1 MICACFLKLAR
12 PLRRVVR
19 IFPGAEDATLEHTQ
33 SVMSASAILSVM
45 MGGALNGASAINSVA
60 HDDAALSAE
69 TLGAEFAA
77 LLNPEGELAE
87 KAVEVETAAVMAP
100 TPMMTPVII
109 SEAPPAPAP
118 TLEDGDASVDTAAPA
133 TSLTPS
139 EDAFTAKLDD
149 QARLQ
154 PLPVPQIDGP
164 QGVTGNTAGAA
175 LAPSVGAAAS
185 VATAPAED
193 TAFAQTEAEIS
204 ASPFVATHA
213 HTDQD
218 AHDAA
223 ASATHQTAQPDSL
236 TEPRLAALNAR
247 QASSGEDHAAQTTL
261 APSADAETTELPAQ
275 VISQDA
281 AQDAPLAS
289 TRTASAHAA
298 VHAAQQAMSAQAQ
311 PLLRRLMEQAGQTPA
326 DRIDITPTEPA
337 AETSALQAPA
347 TTSATTPAAPTALA
361 AADLSVQASGDAPLE
376 AADPLLSAP
385 DTAIEAS
392 ADTAEKPLESRLSLA
407 NVRTTAEMAAHI
419 IMKLGQRT
427 SRFDMVLT
435 PENLGMVDVT
445 LEVDNDG
452 QLRARMVFD
461 NPAAAQ
467 DLRAR
472 AEELRRQLAEAGF
485 QLSDNA
491 LEFTDRDSQSRG
503 SFQQFFSDDRPGRR
517 AFAGANRLAVEADT
531 PIAPVWTSVS
541 LTPRGVDLKV

>member
-1 MICACFLKLAR
+1 
-12 PLRRVVR
+12 
-19 IFPGAEDATLEHTQ
+19 
-33 SVMSASAILSVM
+33 MSASAILSVM
-45 MGGALNGASAINSVA
+45 MGGALNGASAVDSVA

-77 LLNPEGELAE
+77 LLNPEGDVAE

-109 SEAPPAPAP
+109 PEAPPAPVP
-118 TLEDGDASVDTAAPA
+118 TLDDGDAAVETAALA

-139 EDAFTAKLDD
+139 EDAFTAQVDD
-149 QARLQ
+149 QAR
-154 PLPVPQIDGP
+154 LPVPQIDGS
-164 QGVTGNTAGAA
+164 QEVTGNTAGAP
-175 LAPSVGAAAS
+175 LAPSVGAAP

-193 TAFAQTEAEIS
+193 TASAQTEAETP
-204 ASPFVATHA
+204 AAPFVTLNAQA
-213 HTDQD
+213 N
-218 AHDAA
+218 DAA
-223 ASATHQTAQPDSL
+223 ASATRQTAQPNPL

-247 QASSGEDHAAQTTL
+247 QASSGEDHAAQTSL

-289 TRTASAHAA
+289 PRTASAHAA

-337 AETSALQAPA
+337 AQTSAPQAPA
-347 TTSATTPAAPTALA
+347 PPSATTPAAPTALA

-376 AADPLLSAP
+376 AADPLLSTP

-541 LTPRGVDLKV
+541 LTPRGVDMKV

>member
-1 MICACFLKLAR
+1 
-12 PLRRVVR
+12 
-19 IFPGAEDATLEHTQ
+19 
-33 SVMSASAILSVM
+33 MSASAILSVM
-45 MGGALNGASAINSVA
+45 MGGALNGASAIDSVA

-87 KAVEVETAAVMAP
+87 RAVEVETAAVMAP

-109 SEAPPAPAP
+109 PEAPPAPTP
-118 TLEDGDASVDTAAPA
+118 TLEGGDAAVEIAAPA

-139 EDAFTAKLDD
+139 EDAFTVQVED

-154 PLPVPQIDGP
+154 PLPEPQIDGS

-175 LAPSVGAAAS
+175 LAPTVGAAAP

-193 TAFAQTEAEIS
+193 TAFVQTEAEIL
-204 ASPFVATHA
+204 ASPVVASHA

-218 AHDAA
+218 ANDAA
-223 ASATHQTAQPDSL
+223 TSATRQTPQPNTL
-236 TEPRLAALNAR
+236 TGPHLAALNAR
-247 QASSGEDHAAQTTL
+247 QASSGEDHAAKSTL
-261 APSADAETTELPAQ
+261 APSDAETTELPAQ

-337 AETSALQAPA
+337 ARPSAPQAPA
-347 TTSATTPAAPTALA
+347 TPSATTPAAPTALA
-361 AADLSVQASGDAPLE
+361 AADLSAQASGDAPLE

-385 DTAIEAS
+385 DTATEAS
-392 ADTAEKPLESRLSLA
+392 AETAEKPLESRLSLA

-491 LEFTDRDSQSRG
+491 LEFTDRDSQSRD

-541 LTPRGVDLKV
+541 LTPRGVDMKV

>member
-1 MICACFLKLAR
+1 
-12 PLRRVVR
+12 
-19 IFPGAEDATLEHTQ
+19 
-33 SVMSASAILSVM
+33 MSASAILSVM
-45 MGGALNGASAINSVA
+45 MGGALNGASAIDSVA

-87 KAVEVETAAVMAP
+87 KAVEVETTAVMAP

-109 SEAPPAPAP
+109 PEAPPAPTS
-118 TLEDGDASVDTAAPA
+118 TLEGGDAAVETAALA

-139 EDAFTAKLDD
+139 EDAFTAQVED

-154 PLPVPQIDGP
+154 PLPVPQIDGS
-164 QGVTGNTAGAA
+164 QEVTGNTAGAP
-175 LAPSVGAAAS
+175 LAPSVGAAAP

-193 TAFAQTEAEIS
+193 TAFAQTEAEIP
-204 ASPFVATHA
+204 AAPFVALNAQANHA
-213 HTDQD
+213 AT
-218 AHDAA
+218 
-223 ASATHQTAQPDSL
+223 SATHQTAQPNPL

-247 QASSGEDHAAQTTL
+247 QASSGEDHTAQTTL

-275 VISQDA
+275 VISHDAAQDA
-281 AQDAPLAS
+281 AQDAAPAIA
-289 TRTASAHAA
+289 RTASAHAA

-337 AETSALQAPA
+337 AETSAPQAPA

-376 AADPLLSAP
+376 AADPLLSTP

-531 PIAPVWTSVS
+531 LIAPVWTSVS
-541 LTPRGVDLKV
+541 LTPRGVDMKV

>member
-1 MICACFLKLAR
+1 MFSEICARFLKLAR

-77 LLNPEGELAE
+77 LLNPEGDVAE

-139 EDAFTAKLDD
+139 EDAFTAQVED

-154 PLPVPQIDGP
+154 PLPVPQIDGS

-175 LAPSVGAAAS
+175 LAPSVGAAAP
-185 VATAPAED
+185 VATAPAEN
-193 TAFAQTEAEIS
+193 TTFAQTEAETP
-204 ASPFVATHA
+204 AAPFVALNA
-213 HTDQD
+213 Q
-218 AHDAA
+218 ANDAA
-223 ASATHQTAQPDSL
+223 TSATRQTPQPNTL
-236 TEPRLAALNAR
+236 TGPHLAALNAR
-247 QASSGEDHAAQTTL
+247 QASSGEDHAAKSAL
-261 APSADAETTELPAQ
+261 APSDAETTELPAQ

-298 VHAAQQAMSAQAQ
+298 VHAAQQAMSTQAQ

-337 AETSALQAPA
+337 AQTSAPQAPA
-347 TTSATTPAAPTALA
+347 PPSATTPAAPTALA
-361 AADLSVQASGDAPLE
+361 AADLPAQASGDAPLE
-376 AADPLLSAP
+376 AADPLLSTP

-392 ADTAEKPLESRLSLA
+392 ADSAEKPLESRLSLA

-445 LEVDNDG
+445 LEVDNNG

-503 SFQQFFSDDRPGRR
+503 GFQQFFSDDRPGRR

-541 LTPRGVDLKV
+541 LTPRGVDMKV

>member
-45 MGGALNGASAINSVA
+45 MGGALNGASAVDSVA

-77 LLNPEGELAE
+77 LLNPEGDVAE

-109 SEAPPAPAP
+109 PEAPPATVP
-118 TLEDGDASVDTAAPA
+118 TLDDGDAAVETAALA

-139 EDAFTAKLDD
+139 EDAFTAQVDD
-149 QARLQ
+149 QARLH
-154 PLPVPQIDGP
+154 PLPVPQIDES
-164 QGVTGNTAGAA
+164 QEVTGNKAGAP
-175 LAPSVGAAAS
+175 LAPSVGAAP

-193 TAFAQTEAEIS
+193 TAFPQTEAEIL
-204 ASPFVATHA
+204 AAPFVALNA
-213 HTDQD
+213 Q
-218 AHDAA
+218 ANDAA
-223 ASATHQTAQPDSL
+223 TSATHQTAQPNPL
-236 TEPRLAALNAR
+236 AEPHLATLNPR

-261 APSADAETTELPAQ
+261 APSADPETTELPAQ

-298 VHAAQQAMSAQAQ
+298 VHAAQQAMSSQAQ

-337 AETSALQAPA
+337 AQTSAPQAPA
-347 TTSATTPAAPTALA
+347 TTIATTPAAPTALA
-361 AADLSVQASGDAPLE
+361 AADLPAQASGAAPLE
-376 AADPLLSAP
+376 ATDPLLSAP
-385 DTAIEAS
+385 DTAIETS
-392 ADTAEKPLESRLSLA
+392 AETAEKPLESRLSLA

-472 AEELRRQLAEAGF
+472 AEELRRQLVEAGF

-541 LTPRGVDLKV
+541 LTPRGVDMKV

>member
-1 MICACFLKLAR
+1 MFSEICVCFLKLAR

-45 MGGALNGASAINSVA
+45 MGGALNGASAVDSVA

-77 LLNPEGELAE
+77 LLNPEGDIAQ
-87 KAVEVETAAVMAP
+87 KTVEVETAAVMAP

-109 SEAPPAPAP
+109 PEAPPAPAP
-118 TLEDGDASVDTAAPA
+118 TLEDGDASVETAAPA

-139 EDAFTAKLDD
+139 EDAFTAQVED

-154 PLPVPQIDGP
+154 PLPVPQIDGS
-164 QGVTGNTAGAA
+164 QEVTGNTAGAP

-185 VATAPAED
+185 VATAPTED
-193 TAFAQTEAEIS
+193 TAFAQTETEIP
-204 ASPFVATHA
+204 AAPFVALNA
-213 HTDQD
+213 Q
-218 AHDAA
+218 ANDAA
-223 ASATHQTAQPDSL
+223 TSATRQTPQPNTL
-236 TEPRLAALNAR
+236 TGPHLAALNAR
-247 QASSGEDHAAQTTL
+247 QASSGEDHAAQTSL

-289 TRTASAHAA
+289 PRTASAHAA

-337 AETSALQAPA
+337 AQTSAPQAPA
-347 TTSATTPAAPTALA
+347 TTIATTPAAPTALA
-361 AADLSVQASGDAPLE
+361 AADLPAQASGDAPLE
-376 AADPLLSAP
+376 ATDPLLSAP
-385 DTAIEAS
+385 DTAIETS
-392 ADTAEKPLESRLSLA
+392 AETAEKPLESRLSLA

-541 LTPRGVDLKV
+541 LTPRGVDMKV

>member
-1 MICACFLKLAR
+1 MFSEICACYLKLAR

-33 SVMSASAILSVM
+33 SVMSASVILSVM
-45 MGGALNGASAINSVA
+45 MGGALNGASAIDSVV

-77 LLNPEGELAE
+77 LLNPEGDVAE
-87 KAVEVETAAVMAP
+87 KAVEVETGAAMAP

-109 SEAPPAPAP
+109 PEAPPAPTP
-118 TLEDGDASVDTAAPA
+118 TLEGGDAAVEIAAPA

-139 EDAFTAKLDD
+139 EDAFTVQVDD

-154 PLPVPQIDGP
+154 PLPVPQIDGS

-175 LAPSVGAAAS
+175 LAPTVGAAAP
-185 VATAPAED
+185 VATAPTED
-193 TAFAQTEAEIS
+193 TAFAQTEAEIP
-204 ASPFVATHA
+204 AAPFVAVNA
-213 HTDQD
+213 Q
-218 AHDAA
+218 ANDAA
-223 ASATHQTAQPDSL
+223 TSATRLAAQPNPL

-247 QASSGEDHAAQTTL
+247 QASSGEDHAAQTSL

-281 AQDAPLAS
+281 VQDAPPAS
-289 TRTASAHAA
+289 ARTASAHAA

-337 AETSALQAPA
+337 AQTSAPQAPA
-347 TTSATTPAAPTALA
+347 TPSATTPAAPTAPA
-361 AADLSVQASGDAPLE
+361 AADLSAQASGDAPLE
-376 AADPLLSAP
+376 AADPLFSAQ
-385 DTAIEAS
+385 DTAIETS
-392 ADTAEKPLESRLSLA
+392 AETAEKPLESRLSLA

-541 LTPRGVDLKV
+541 LTPRGVDMKV

>member
-1 MICACFLKLAR
+1 
-12 PLRRVVR
+12 
-19 IFPGAEDATLEHTQ
+19 
-33 SVMSASAILSVM
+33 MSASAILSVM
-45 MGGALNGASAINSVA
+45 MGGALNGASAIDSVA

-77 LLNPEGELAE
+77 LLNPEGDVAE

-109 SEAPPAPAP
+109 PEAPPAPAP

-139 EDAFTAKLDD
+139 EDAFTAQVDD

-154 PLPVPQIDGP
+154 PLPVPQIDGS
-164 QGVTGNTAGAA
+164 QEVTGNTAG
-175 LAPSVGAAAS
+175 APSVGAAAS
-185 VATAPAED
+185 VAIAPAEN
-193 TAFAQTEAEIS
+193 TAFTQTETEIS

-223 ASATHQTAQPDSL
+223 ASATRQTAQPNPL
-236 TEPRLAALNAR
+236 TEPHLAALNAR
-247 QASSGEDHAAQTTL
+247 QASSGEDHAAKSTL
-261 APSADAETTELPAQ
+261 APSDAENTELPAQ

-281 AQDAPLAS
+281 AQDAAPAS
-289 TRTASAHAA
+289 ARTASAHAA
-298 VHAAQQAMSAQAQ
+298 VHAAQQVLSAQAQ

-337 AETSALQAPA
+337 AQTSAPQAPA
-347 TTSATTPAAPTALA
+347 PPSATTPAAPTALA
-361 AADLSVQASGDAPLE
+361 AADLPAQASGDAPLE

-491 LEFTDRDSQSRG
+491 LEFTDRDSQSRD

-541 LTPRGVDLKV
+541 LTPRGVDMKV